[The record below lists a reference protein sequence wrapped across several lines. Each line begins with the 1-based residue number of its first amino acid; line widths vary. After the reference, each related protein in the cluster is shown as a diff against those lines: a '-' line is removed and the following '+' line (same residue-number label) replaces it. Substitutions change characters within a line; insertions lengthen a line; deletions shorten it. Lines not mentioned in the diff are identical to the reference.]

1 LPKHTNTYICKK
13 LNFEIKE
20 KIIMEW
26 SIYLAVIIR
35 KRSRSTINDL
45 QTLIYNYIS
54 STDVAVKYP
63 KFDGDGYMAFPV
75 LKDSYKQFE
84 VHLEFRPDDINGLV
98 LFSGEMKNAE
108 SDFFSLAL
116 VDGFV
121 EFRYLHYTFRR
132 QHTYKTLVIHK
143 ELPPYSPS
151 GH

>member
-1 LPKHTNTYICKK
+1 
-13 LNFEIKE
+13 
-20 KIIMEW
+20 MEW

-63 KFDGDGYMAFPV
+63 KFDGDGYLAFPV

-121 EFRYLHYTFRR
+121 EFRYLHYSFRR
-132 QHTYKTLVIHK
+132 QHIHTK
-143 ELPPYSPS
+143 LFCYPQELPSSP
-151 GH
+151 H

>member
-1 LPKHTNTYICKK
+1 MFFPNILTHKKH
-13 LNFEIKE
+13 NFEIKE

-63 KFDGDGYMAFPV
+63 KFDGDGYLAFPV

-121 EFRYLHYTFRR
+121 EFRYLYYTFRR

-143 ELPPYSPS
+143 ELPLYSPC
-151 GH
+151 